1 MVASVGSNDEKGMY
15 NYLGGVKNDERSD
28 KLDAAFKQ
36 EKSNFRIVIVV
47 DMWIT
52 GFDVECLTY
61 MYNDK
66 PLQKHSLIQ
75 TISRANRKYPGK
87 EYGLIVDYIGI
98 RDQMMEARKMY
109 GGDNSVALTKDDIE
123 QATFLFREL
132 LEVLK
137 NLFKDYDLTPFLDVN
152 TDPATRYILLA
163 KAAEQVFKSTES
175 FNTQS
180 KDGKKTKKVGF
191 KTYFLQYVRRMR
203 KAYDLC
209 QPSGELDEEES
220 ALAQCF
226 MAIAG
231 MVYKMNGTD
240 APDTDTMNRRVSKM
254 VEEALKY
261 NNVESILEDG
271 EEMDIFGPEFTE
283 RLSDIKMPASKL
295 EMLVK
300 ILRNQITEYGKTNQ
314 IASKKF
320 QEMLEATIK
329 EYHERRKFLSE
340 QEAGATQEETAE
352 SIIQKATEQALNI
365 LKGMREDRESFR
377 KLGLTFE
384 EKAFYDILIHLRDK
398 YNFEYGEDKE
408 IDGIVVNE
416 KCKSLACKIREIINA
431 KSSFADWLNNSN
443 VRDQLKQDIKICLV
457 KNKYPAKYTPEVFR
471 EVMEQVENFKEND
484 VVPSHKN
491 IIPYYTVEEDDTMPM
506 AAEDYECYQWK
517 QTTNEISSL
526 FGDNKT
532 ILLGCYK
539 NKKHL
544 NWILE
549 QNIYNIRLG
558 ARKGSM
564 SGESELFE
572 RTSHLV
578 LYDVDHPNKQMIF
591 DIESC
596 AEMSGVRLKEAG
608 YPKEKPGKTYMTFKL
623 IETSLNAQ
631 AINGHSLIEQI
642 SEDHPEHIKG
652 MPVFIEL

>member
-1 MVASVGSNDEKGMY
+1 
-15 NYLGGVKNDERSD
+15 
-28 KLDAAFKQ
+28 
-36 EKSNFRIVIVV
+36 
-47 DMWIT
+47 
-52 GFDVECLTY
+52 
-61 MYNDK
+61 
-66 PLQKHSLIQ
+66 
-75 TISRANRKYPGK
+75 
-87 EYGLIVDYIGI
+87 
-98 RDQMMEARKMY
+98 
-109 GGDNSVALTKDDIE
+109 
-123 QATFLFREL
+123 
-132 LEVLK
+132 
-137 NLFKDYDLTPFLDVN
+137 
-152 TDPATRYILLA
+152 
-163 KAAEQVFKSTES
+163 
-175 FNTQS
+175 
-180 KDGKKTKKVGF
+180 
-191 KTYFLQYVRRMR
+191 
-203 KAYDLC
+203 
-209 QPSGELDEEES
+209 
-220 ALAQCF
+220 
-226 MAIAG
+226 
-231 MVYKMNGTD
+231 
-240 APDTDTMNRRVSKM
+240 
-254 VEEALKY
+254 
-261 NNVESILEDG
+261 
-271 EEMDIFGPEFTE
+271 TE

-365 LKGMREDRESFR
+365 LKGMQADRESFR

-398 YNFEYGEDKE
+398 NNFVYGEDKE

-416 KCKSLACKIREIINA
+416 KCKSLACKIREIIDA
-431 KSSFADWLNNSN
+431 KSSFTDWLNNDR
-443 VRDQLKQDIKICLV
+443 VREQLKLDIKICLV
-457 KNKYPAKYTPEVFR
+457 KNGYPPQYTPEVFR

-484 VVPSHKN
+484 ITPTHKN
-491 IIPYYTVEEDDTMPM
+491 IIPYHTDEDEIDMPM

-517 QTTNEISSL
+517 KTTNEISSL

-564 SGESELFE
+564 AGEAALFE

-596 AEMSGVRLKEAG
+596 AEMSGAQLKEIG
-608 YPKEKPGKTYMTFKL
+608 YPKEKPGKTYMTFEL
-623 IETSLNAQ
+623 IETSLNVQ
-631 AINGHSLIEQI
+631 ALNGQSLIEQI
-642 SEDHPEHIKG
+642 TEDHPEHVKG
-652 MPVFIEL
+652 APVFIEL